1 MVVFEFSGMRCQPLR
16 RALAF
21 MELNMNKKDI
31 MDIFFSNKSREIL
44 FSLVDRE
51 DPNSSATG
59 NDDVF
64 EPTISSIFQ
73 LFDELMLK
81 NTPDLYQAEWLL
93 LYKSLSSISGVQRL
107 PNSIQRI
114 RTAVIMS
121 LEDLGSDELYKVNNF
136 ELSKKLAGF
145 SDLSLC
151 AIYYQVQKALVATKR
166 NQEYNFPEIEFKG

>member
-1 MVVFEFSGMRCQPLR
+1 
-16 RALAF
+16 F
-21 MELNMNKKDI
+21 MEINMIKKDM
-31 MDIFFSNKSREIL
+31 MDILFNNKSREIL
-44 FSLVDRE
+44 FSLVDRN
-51 DPNSSATG
+51 DPNSLATD

-73 LFDELMLK
+73 LFDELMCK

-93 LYKSLSSISGVQRL
+93 LYKSLSSISGAQRL

-114 RTAVIMS
+114 RTALIMS
-121 LEDLGSDELYKVNNF
+121 LEDLGSDELYKVDNF

-166 NQEYNFPEIEFKG
+166 NQVYNFPEIEFKG